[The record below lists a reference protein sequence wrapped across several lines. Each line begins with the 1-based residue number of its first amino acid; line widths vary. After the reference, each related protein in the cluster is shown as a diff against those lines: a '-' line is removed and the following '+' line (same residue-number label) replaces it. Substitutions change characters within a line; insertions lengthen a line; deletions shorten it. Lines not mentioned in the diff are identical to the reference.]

1 MNIAALRKNDSALA
15 DKVKLYTKPEDL
27 ARLRVT
33 NMLGA
38 VVQEDAAKLWP
49 YKLVAHVL
57 EGLLDRGAC
66 SFNLQTNTPAT
77 RLQRM
82 KNSWLVHTPRGT
94 VVAKDVLLTTNA
106 YTSHLLPDF
115 QNLIVPNRGQV
126 AAVEVPKD
134 SIPLPHTHV
143 WFIDD
148 GDSDVYLIQRDVS
161 NTIIL
166 GGLRLSVPG
175 GEKCISRDNVINDKI
190 ADELHEASSHALKL
204 RPQGEPEQKV
214 LPSSMDWT
222 GIMGFSPDNHPWVGK
237 VPEELG
243 GGEGL
248 YIAAGY
254 TGHGMPTAARSA
266 IAAAQQILKTTGVD
280 LPPEYVLTMD
290 RAQQYL

>member
-1 MNIAALRKNDSALA
+1 
-15 DKVKLYTKPEDL
+15 
-27 ARLRVT
+27 
-33 NMLGA
+33 MLGA
-38 VVQEDAAKLWP
+38 VVQDDAAKLWP

-57 EGLLDRGAC
+57 EDLLDRGAC
-66 SFNLQTNTPAT
+66 SFNLQTNTPVT
-77 RLQRM
+77 RLRRM
-82 KNSWLVHTPRGT
+82 KNSWLVHTPRGK
-94 VVAKDVLLTTNA
+94 VMAKSVLLATNA

-134 SIPLPHTHV
+134 SIPLSNTYV
-143 WFIDD
+143 WFVDD

-175 GEKCISRDNVINDKI
+175 GEKCISRDNVINHEI

-204 RPQGEPEQKV
+204 RPKGEPEQKV

-222 GIMGFSPDNHPWVGK
+222 GIMGFSADSHPWVGA

-266 IAAAQQILKTTGVD
+266 IAAAQQILKTSGVQ
-280 LPPEYVLTMD
+280 LPPEYVLSMD
-290 RAQQYL
+290 RAKQFL